1 MRMLIIGSTG
11 MAGHM
16 LAKYFPEADTLNRAS
31 GFDAAQT
38 ENVKDYFNNLATRY
52 DYIVNCVG
60 VLVQASANDPV
71 EAIKINSI
79 FPRVLE
85 EIFKDT
91 PTKIIHIS
99 TDCVFSGT
107 RGGYSEFCATDER
120 GIYGASKALGEIDN
134 NKDITIRTSIIG
146 PEIVERKN
154 PGLLRWFLTTD
165 HGTVEGWQNAYWN
178 GITTLQ
184 LAKVIEAITQKPKA
198 SGIYNVHTPESY
210 SKYRVLKEIEK
221 VYKTNKLIES
231 VLKKPPVSKTLYSK
245 RKRILEIPSLEI
257 QLQELYDYCQK

>member
-1 MRMLIIGSTG
+1 MLIIGSTG

-79 FPRVLE
+79 FPRTLE
-85 EIFKDT
+85 EIFEDT

-107 RGGYSEFCATDER
+107 RGGYTELCATDEK
-120 GIYGASKALGEIDN
+120 GIYGETKALGEIDN
-134 NKDITIRTSIIG
+134 DKDITIRTSIIG

-154 PGLLRWFLTTD
+154 PGLLQWYLSND
-165 HGTVEGWQNAYWN
+165 YGTVEGWQNAYWN

-184 LAKVIEAITQKPKA
+184 LAKVIEAIMQKPEA
-198 SGIYNVHTPESY
+198 SGIYNVHSPESY
-210 SKYRVLKEIEK
+210 SKYRVLKAIEK
-221 VYKTNKLIES
+221 VYDTGRVIES
-231 VLKKPPVSKTLYSK
+231 VLKNPPVNKTLYSL
-245 RKRILEIPSLEI
+245 RERILEIPSLEI